1 MAQKEDL
8 LKQIKSI
15 QKQLA
20 NPNTPDAVKTSMRTA
35 LETMQKELQDIE
47 EQERAAS
54 AAASVTAPQPAATPA
69 ASAAPAGA
77 APTPPMKGRAGSS
90 KDILLQKMEEALK
103 AAPAGGGSVDESK
116 LMDLIK
122 REVEAMGA
130 SISFEK
136 MKPLIEEFLQSA
148 REIEISV
155 PTYGVTVKLKQDDT
169 IIPNFFKVIDDMLV
183 GNNVYL
189 IGEAG
194 TGKTF
199 LAERVAKALQRDQYT
214 INCSQY
220 TTPIDI
226 IGGETI
232 SGFKE
237 GKLLN
242 AWEKGGILILDEMPK
257 LDANTAGLFNDALAK
272 SSKTV
277 PDNDQTI
284 PNPRKGGAPIPRS
297 PLFGCIATG
306 NIYPNKVDMSRYVG
320 NNQQDLSLL
329 DRFSGGVYFVG
340 YNDLLDG
347 ELSRYKFIFDLFVG
361 AKTGANQGLRYY
373 MIEKNYTNFAV
384 VSLRTIIATRVSFE
398 IELVREIQKRNGMDV
413 ISNGKTFADAVES
426 YLVAFNSN
434 PVIKNDLINKFNLTK
449 TNLDRMA
456 MDAID
461 MFINKDWK
469 NLLTKEFYK
478 KGAVAIKE
486 LEDMSMVKNV
496 IVEEDTI
503 KAKASE

>member
-1 MAQKEDL
+1 MAQKDTL
-8 LKQIKSI
+8 LTQIKSI

-20 NPNTPDAVKTSMRTA
+20 NPNTPDTVKQSMKKA
-35 LETMQKELQDIE
+35 LEGLQAELSALEDE
-47 EQERAAS
+47 EKAAAS
-54 AAASVTAPQPAATPA
+54 AASVTKAPAAAAAAPTTPTA
-69 ASAAPAGA
+69 GRTGGSTAKLLEGVEKALLAAPAAGA
-77 APTPPMKGRAGSS
+77 A
-90 KDILLQKMEEALK
+90 
-103 AAPAGGGSVDESK
+103 VDEAK
-116 LMDLIK
+116 LKEMIQQQ
-122 REVEAMGA
+122 VESMGA
-130 SISFEK
+130 SLSFDK
-136 MKPLIEEFLQSA
+136 LKPLIEQYLETA
-148 REIEISV
+148 REIEISI
-155 PTYGVTVKLKQDDT
+155 PTYGVSVILKQDDT

-199 LAERVAKALQRDQYT
+199 LAERVAKALKRDQYT
-214 INCSQY
+214 LNCSQY

-232 SGFKE
+232 GGFKE

-272 SSKTV
+272 SSKTI
-277 PDNDQTI
+277 PDNNATL
-284 PNPRKGGAPIPRS
+284 PNPRKGGSPIPRS

-361 AKTGANQGLRYY
+361 SKTGAKQGLRYY
-373 MIEKNYTNFAV
+373 MIDKNYTNFAV

-398 IELVREIQKRNGMDV
+398 VELVREIQRRNGMSV
-413 ISNGKTFADAVES
+413 IKGGKTFADAIES

-434 PVIKNDLINKFNLTK
+434 PVIKNDLVNKFNLTRA
-449 TNLDRMA
+449 NLDKMA

-461 MFINKDWK
+461 MFVNKDWK

-478 KGAVAIKE
+478 KGEVAIKE
-486 LEDMSMVKNV
+486 LESMAIVKNAV
-496 IVEEDTI
+496 TEESI
-503 KAKASE
+503 INQQIGE

>member
-1 MAQKEDL
+1 MEKNEL

-20 NPNTPDAVKTSMRTA
+20 NPNTPQSVKDSMQVA
-35 LETMQKELQDIE
+35 LEEMQKQLAAIE
-47 EQERAAS
+47 EAEKSAS
-54 AAASVTAPQPAATPA
+54 AAVSVAAVPTAPAVPSVGKT
-69 ASAAPAGA
+69 G
-77 APTPPMKGRAGSS
+77 GSTA
-90 KDILLQKMEEALK
+90 KLLEGVEKALK
-103 AAPAGGGSVDESK
+103 AVPSGGATIDEAK
-116 LMDLIK
+116 LKAMIDA
-122 REVEAMGA
+122 EVQAMGA

-136 MKPLIEEFLQSA
+136 LKPLIEEYLSTA
-148 REIEISV
+148 RDIEISI
-155 PTYGVTVKLKQDDT
+155 PTYGVSVVLKQDDT

-199 LAERVAKALQRDQYT
+199 LAERVASALKRDQYT

-237 GKLLN
+237 GKLLL

-272 SSKTV
+272 SSKTI
-277 PDNDQTI
+277 PDNNAKL
-284 PNPRKGGAPIPRS
+284 PNPRKGGSPIPRS

-340 YNDLLDG
+340 YNDKLDSQ
-347 ELSRYKFIFDLFVG
+347 LSRYKFIFDLFVG
-361 AKTGANQGLRYY
+361 SKTGANQGLRYY
-373 MIEKNYTNFAV
+373 MIDKNYTNFAV
-384 VSLRTIIATRVSFE
+384 VSLRTIIAARVSFE
-398 IELVREIQKRNGMDV
+398 VELVREMKKRQGLPT
-413 ISNGKTFADAVES
+413 IEGGKTFADAIES
-426 YLVAFNSN
+426 YLVAFNAN
-434 PVIKNDLINKFNLTK
+434 PTVKNDLINKFNLTRD
-449 TNLDRMA
+449 NLNKMA
-456 MDAID
+456 SDAID
-461 MFINKDWK
+461 LFIKQDWK

-478 KGAVAIKE
+478 QGVVAVKE
-486 LEDMSMVKNV
+486 LEDMSMIKNAV
-496 IVEEDTI
+496 D
-503 KAKASE
+503 SETSIGESLS

>member
-1 MAQKEDL
+1 MAQKDTL
-8 LKQIKSI
+8 LSQVKTI

-20 NPNTPDAVKTSMRTA
+20 NANTPEAVKDGMRKA
-35 LETMQKELQDIE
+35 LEQIQMEIAQIDE
-47 EQERAAS
+47 EDKKAS
-54 AAASVTAPQPAATPA
+54 AMVSVVNKPQETVAAATSP
-69 ASAAPAGA
+69 S
-77 APTPPMKGRAGSS
+77 TPSTSSSSGRTGGSTA
-90 KDILLQKMEEALK
+90 KLLEGVEKALK
-103 AAPAGGGSVDESK
+103 SAPSGGSNIDEAK
-116 LMDLIK
+116 LKEMIDAQ
-122 REVEAMGA
+122 VQAMGA
-130 SISFEK
+130 SVSFESL
-136 MKPLIEEFLQSA
+136 KPFIEQYLETA
-148 REIEISV
+148 REIEISI
-155 PTYGVTVKLKQDDT
+155 PSYGVTVALTQDDT

-199 LAERVAKALQRDQYT
+199 LAERVAKALKRNQYT
-214 INCSQY
+214 LNCSQY

-237 GKLLN
+237 GKLLD

-272 SSKTV
+272 SSKTT
-277 PDNDQTI
+277 PDNSATL
-284 PNPRKGGAPIPRS
+284 PNPRKGGSPIPRNPS
-297 PLFGCIATG
+297 FGCIATG

-340 YNDLLDG
+340 YNDQLDG

-361 AKTGANQGLRYY
+361 TKTGAKQGLRYY
-373 MIEKNYTNFAV
+373 MIDKNYNNFAV

-398 IELVREIQKRNGMDV
+398 VELVREIQKRSGMSV
-413 ISNGKTFADAVES
+413 ISNGKTFADAIES
-426 YLVAFNSN
+426 YLVAFNAN
-434 PVIKNDLINKFNLTK
+434 PVVKNDLVSKFNLTRA
-449 TNLDRMA
+449 NLDKMA
-456 MDAID
+456 NDAIEL
-461 MFINKDWK
+461 FINKDWK

-486 LEDMSMVKNV
+486 LESMSIAKDAVV
-496 IVEEDTI
+496 AEESI
-503 KAKASE
+503 KQQIS

>member
-1 MAQKEDL
+1 
-8 LKQIKSI
+8 
-15 QKQLA
+15 
-20 NPNTPDAVKTSMRTA
+20 
-35 LETMQKELQDIE
+35 
-47 EQERAAS
+47 
-54 AAASVTAPQPAATPA
+54 
-69 ASAAPAGA
+69 
-77 APTPPMKGRAGSS
+77 
-90 KDILLQKMEEALK
+90 
-103 AAPAGGGSVDESK
+103 
-116 LMDLIK
+116 
-122 REVEAMGA
+122 
-130 SISFEK
+130 
-136 MKPLIEEFLQSA
+136 
-148 REIEISV
+148 
-155 PTYGVTVKLKQDDT
+155 
-169 IIPNFFKVIDDMLV
+169 MLV

-199 LAERVAKALQRDQYT
+199 LAERVAKALKRDQYT

-232 SGFKE
+232 GGFKE
-237 GKLLN
+237 GKLLM

-272 SSKTV
+272 SSKTT
-277 PDNDQTI
+277 PDNKATL
-284 PNPRKGGAPIPRS
+284 PNPRKGGSAIPRS

-347 ELSRYKFIFDLFVG
+347 KLSRYKFIFDLFVG
-361 AKTGANQGLRYY
+361 SKTGAKQGLRYY
-373 MIEKNYTNFAV
+373 MIDKNYTNFAV

-398 IELVREIQKRNGMDV
+398 IELVREIQRRNGLPV
-413 ISNGKTFADAVES
+413 ISGGKTFADAIES

-434 PVIKNDLINKFNLTK
+434 PVIKNDLVNKFNLTRA
-449 TNLDRMA
+449 NLDKMA

-461 MFINKDWK
+461 MFVNKNWK

-478 KGAVAIKE
+478 EGELAVTE
-486 LEDMSMVKNV
+486 LESMAIVKNAV
-496 IVEEDTI
+496 TEETAI
-503 KAKASE
+503 NQSISQ

>member
-1 MAQKEDL
+1 MAQKDTL
-8 LKQIKSI
+8 LTQIKSI

-20 NPNTPDAVKTSMRTA
+20 NPNTPANVKESMSKA
-35 LETMQKELQDIE
+35 LQGLQDELAAIE
-47 EQERAAS
+47 EEEKAAS
-54 AAASVTAPQPAATPA
+54 EAASVTKVPSVLTSAPSTPT
-69 ASAAPAGA
+69 AGR
-77 APTPPMKGRAGSS
+77 T
-90 KDILLQKMEEALK
+90 
-103 AAPAGGGSVDESK
+103 GGSTAKILEGVEKALMSAPSGGSGIDEAK
-116 LMDLIK
+116 IKQLIDEK
-122 REVEAMGA
+122 VQEMGA
-130 SISFEK
+130 SVSFESL
-136 MKPLIEEFLQSA
+136 KPFIEQYLETA
-148 REIEISV
+148 REIEINI
-155 PTYGVTVKLKQDDT
+155 PAYGVSVVLSQDDT

-199 LAERVAKALQRDQYT
+199 LAERVAKALKREQYT

-232 SGFKE
+232 GGFKE

-272 SSKTV
+272 SSKTI
-277 PDNDQTI
+277 PDNKATLT
-284 PNPRKGGAPIPRS
+284 NPRKGGSAIPRS

-340 YNDLLDG
+340 YNDQLDG

-361 AKTGANQGLRYY
+361 SKTGAKQGLRYY
-373 MIEKNYTNFAV
+373 MIDKNYTNFAV

-398 IELVREIQKRNGMDV
+398 IELVREIQRRNGLPV
-413 ISNGKTFADAVES
+413 ISGGKTFADAIES
-426 YLVAFNSN
+426 YLVAFNAN
-434 PVIKNDLINKFNLTK
+434 PVIKNDLVNKFNLTRA
-449 TNLDRMA
+449 NLDKMA

-461 MFINKDWK
+461 MFVNKDWK

-478 KGAVAIKE
+478 KGDVSVKE
-486 LEDMSMVKNV
+486 LESMAVVKNA
-496 IVEEDTI
+496 ITEESI
-503 KAKASE
+503 INERISQ